1 MTRAEF
7 IAILGRF
14 EKVNEFTANISFQD
28 IDMNAYYGKYVNWAK
43 NAGLVY
49 GMDAANFAPNK
60 TISREE
66 MATILYRYKQMKK
79 INFEGEAKQYKDGN
93 KIPKWA
99 KEAVQ
104 ELSKSKILNGMDDGT
119 FQGKKQ
125 LSRAEIA
132 QIVYN
137 INKIK

>member
-1 MTRAEF
+1 M
-7 IAILGRF
+7 
-14 EKVNEFTANISFQD
+14 
-28 IDMNAYYGKYVNWAK
+28 NWAK

-49 GMDAANFAPNK
+49 GMDAVNFAPNK

-66 MATILYRYKQMKK
+66 MATILYRYKRMKK
-79 INFEGEAKQYKDGN
+79 INFEGEGKQYKDGN

-137 INKIK
+137 INKI

>member
-1 MTRAEF
+1 
-7 IAILGRF
+7 
-14 EKVNEFTANISFQD
+14 
-28 IDMNAYYGKYVNWAK
+28 
-43 NAGLVY
+43 
-49 GMDAANFAPNK
+49 
-60 TISREE
+60 

-137 INKIK
+137 INKIR